1 VARVLVIDDDEPIRQ
16 LLRLTFEHAG
26 HEVLLAEDGFR
37 GTHLARRDHPDVI
50 VLDVMMPVMDGAA
63 VMRELQAKEETKA
76 IPILVLTAVTLTKVA
91 VGLLR
96 SGAARVMTKPFDPAQ
111 VVEATEDLV
120 SAFQPQASA
129 PTA

>member
-26 HEVLLAEDGFR
+26 HQVLLAEDGFR
-37 GTHLARRDHPDVI
+37 GTNLARREHPDVI
-50 VLDVMMPVMDGAA
+50 VLDVMMPVMDGATA
-63 VMRELQAKEETKA
+63 MHELHANEETKG

-111 VVEATEDLV
+111 VVEAAEDLV
-120 SAFQPQASA
+120 FAFQPEAST